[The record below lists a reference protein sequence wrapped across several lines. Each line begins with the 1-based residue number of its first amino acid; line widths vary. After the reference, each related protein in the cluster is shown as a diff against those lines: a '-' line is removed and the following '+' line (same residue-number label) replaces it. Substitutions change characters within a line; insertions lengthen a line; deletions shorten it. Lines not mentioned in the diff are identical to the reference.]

1 MQENFYAMI
10 NFIFR
15 ILDSGAPSVL
25 ALLWSVTDRDIDRW
39 CLRLYADWFSGR
51 KNSSSEVGP
60 NLGKY
65 IISSETGE

>member
-1 MQENFYAMI
+1 M
-10 NFIFR
+10 
-15 ILDSGAPSVL
+15 
-25 ALLWSVTDRDIDRW
+25 ALLWQVTDRDIDRW

-65 IISSETGE
+65 IISSETGEIQKQLTPTLSEGIREPLLL